1 MSMDRFEGKSAL
13 ITGASGG
20 IGSAVVL
27 RFLQEGCKVLATDIN
42 EETLK
47 KLQAEMDEKFPGKC
61 FTMICN
67 VTKKS
72 EAEKAMARGWELFG
86 TLDKLVNVAG
96 GSLPGCPTHLL
107 EVTEERWDMIMDLNA
122 KSTFFFCQEFIRMH
136 KEHGTTGD
144 IVNFASQAGIVP
156 NEYARPHYAAAK
168 GNKHIAAGEAV
179 FAERGYDSLVCF
191 YAFCVLTALEHKCM
205 HAITRRPERLC
216 NGFAVKREHV
226 FVRYYQGLAYGVGR
240 LERFF
245 ARYCKRA
252 VLNFNVVLARCVN
265 ANALHLP
272 STSSF
277 SLRPSSSSFV
287 SAAVSPC
294 SRAVL
299 YSLRDAMY
307 ASSSLSK

>member
-13 ITGASGG
+13 VTGASGG
-20 IGSAVVL
+20 IGSAIVL

-122 KSTFFFCQEFIRMH
+122 KSTFFFGQEFIRMH

-168 GNKHIAAGEAV
+168 GAV
-179 FAERGYDSLVCF
+179 VSLTRHMSKEFA
-191 YAFCVLTALEHKCM
+191 
-205 HAITRRPERLC
+205 PQ
-216 NGFAVKREHV
+216 GFR
-226 FVRYYQGLAYGVGR
+226 
-240 LERFF
+240 
-245 ARYCKRA
+245 
-252 VLNFNVVLARCVN
+252 VN
-265 ANALHLP
+265 AIAPGYCASGERIRQLWKIRDEQGVSEKMLWNVAMHRLAEP
-272 STSSF
+272 SEEA
-277 SLRPSSSSFV
+277 
-287 SAAVSPC
+287 AAVAFLASD
-294 SRAVL
+294 
-299 YSLRDAMY
+299 DASY
-307 ASSSLSK
+307 ITGEILNVCGGGF